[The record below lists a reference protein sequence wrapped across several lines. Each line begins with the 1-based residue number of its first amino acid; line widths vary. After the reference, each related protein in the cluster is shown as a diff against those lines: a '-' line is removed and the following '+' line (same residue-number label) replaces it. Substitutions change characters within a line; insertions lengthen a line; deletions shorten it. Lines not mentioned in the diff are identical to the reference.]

1 MTSTKP
7 LTLRE
12 RHQFI
17 EEVLFEKEQ
26 EQISK
31 ELMLNYVAEEIAA
44 LPKFYTLYLFK
55 YRLKRIIKSIFK
67 N

>member
-1 MTSTKP
+1 MTIKKS
-7 LTLRE
+7 LTLSE
-12 RHQFI
+12 RHQYFQD
-17 EEVLFEKEQ
+17 VLFEKEDK
-26 EQISK
+26 QIRK

-55 YRLKRIIKSIFK
+55 CKLRRIIKSIFK

>member
-17 EEVLFEKEQ
+17 EDVLFEKEQ

-55 YRLKRIIKSIFK
+55 CKLRRIIKSIFK